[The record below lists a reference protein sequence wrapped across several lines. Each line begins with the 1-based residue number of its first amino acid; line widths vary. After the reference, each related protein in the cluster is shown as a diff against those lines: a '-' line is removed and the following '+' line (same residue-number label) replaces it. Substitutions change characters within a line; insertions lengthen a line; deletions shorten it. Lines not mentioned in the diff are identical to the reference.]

1 LSSFNISVIVYVVFC
16 LFILIIIDKNETE
29 LVETKL
35 DIINNDTVINT
46 ITMILSHI
54 ETFIDQ
60 TSTTHLHIFLV
71 IVGVLILLVSVLIL
85 VLCNKLLSN
94 KTSYRSTQTGVNI
107 HDHILYNNLLCH
119 YIIKLLMKLHTIDY
133 RKLI

>member
-1 LSSFNISVIVYVVFC
+1 MELEYHIVFSFI
-16 LFILIIIDKNETE
+16 ILDKNVTE
-29 LVETKL
+29 LEDTK
-35 DIINNDTVINT
+35 INVINNVTTVNNLS
-46 ITMILSHI
+46 MIMNYI

-94 KTSYRSTQTGVNI
+94 KTFYRSAQTQV
-107 HDHILYNNLLCH
+107 
-119 YIIKLLMKLHTIDY
+119 YI
-133 RKLI
+133 

>member
-1 LSSFNISVIVYVVFC
+1 VFLSLLFY

-35 DIINNDTVINT
+35 DIINNDTAINT
-46 ITMILSHI
+46 ITMIINHI

-60 TSTTHLHIFLV
+60 TSTRHLHIFLV

-94 KTSYRSTQTGVNI
+94 KTSYRSTQTRVNI
-107 HDHILYNNLLCH
+107 YDYILYNNLPT
-119 YIIKLLMKLHTIDY
+119 IFVILLDF
-133 RKLI
+133 

>member
-1 LSSFNISVIVYVVFC
+1 M
-16 LFILIIIDKNETE
+16 TE
-29 LVETKL
+29 LVETK
-35 DIINNDTVINT
+35 INVINNVTTVNNLS
-46 ITMILSHI
+46 MIMNYI

-94 KTSYRSTQTGVNI
+94 KTSYRSAQTRVNI
-107 HDHILYNNLLCH
+107 
-119 YIIKLLMKLHTIDY
+119 
-133 RKLI
+133 

>member
-1 LSSFNISVIVYVVFC
+1 
-16 LFILIIIDKNETE
+16 
-29 LVETKL
+29 VETKL
-35 DIINNDTVINT
+35 DIINNDTAINT
-46 ITMILSHI
+46 ITMILNHI

-94 KTSYRSTQTGVNI
+94 KTSYRSTQTRVNI
-107 HDHILYNNLLCH
+107 YDYILYNNLLYC
-119 YIIKLLMKLHTIDY
+119 YIIKLLMTLHNIDY

>member
-1 LSSFNISVIVYVVFC
+1 MLLSVLFC
-16 LFILIIIDKNETE
+16 LFILIILDKNETE

-85 VLCNKLLSN
+85 VLCNKLLSS
-94 KTSYRSTQTGVNI
+94 KTAYRSTQTGVNI
-107 HDHILYNNLLCH
+107 YDYLNNY
-119 YIIKLLMKLHTIDY
+119 YIII
-133 RKLI
+133 